1 MIAARSVVGRL
12 FLGLWGVGILVV
24 GASLMAGHL
33 VSLPVPRATDSR
45 LRASLAAGPGVIQG
59 RWSAHHVLYQSC
71 GCSQRVL
78 AHLLERRAR
87 PDLVETVVY
96 VRDPA
101 SPDAAQQAA
110 VSAQTRGAGF
120 GFESSTPA
128 ELERRYSVESAP
140 FLLVGD
146 GSGQVRYAGGY
157 TARSGSKEIED
168 TKIIDGLEAGHRM
181 DALPVFGCAVSSR
194 VQQAIDPLG
203 LKYKLGGS

>member
-1 MIAARSVVGRL
+1 MFGRL
-12 FLGLWGVGILVV
+12 VLGVWAAGILAV

-45 LRASLAAGPGVIQG
+45 LRASLAAGPGVAKG

-96 VRDPA
+96 VRDPGA
-101 SPDAAQQAA
+101 ADATGLAALRAQVQ
-110 VSAQTRGAGF
+110 RAGF
-120 GFESSTPA
+120 GFEPSTPA
-128 ELERRYSVESAP
+128 ELERRYAVESAP
-140 FLLVGD
+140 FLLVG
-146 GSGQVRYAGGY
+146 GGAGEVLYAGGY
-157 TARSGSKEIED
+157 TERSGSQQIQD
-168 TKIIDGLEAGHRM
+168 TEIIDRLEAGHPRG
-181 DALPVFGCAVSSR
+181 ALPVFGCAVSSR

-203 LKYKLGGS
+203 LKYKRGGS